1 MYTIE
6 SDIGKVA
13 LRLAARLQGV
23 EDTLGADLVE
33 AAGDGMAAVT
43 HRIQQRGLNTDGKPM
58 LSKSNP
64 RNGAYSQLWGNYRRK
79 RGRQIDRVDLTLE
92 GDLMRNYQIINK
104 TSREVTVGFL
114 DGGMADIAAYL
125 EAYFGAAFYLSA
137 DEQAV
142 VLKTLSVNIFKK
154 LDII

>member
-13 LRLAARLQGV
+13 LRFAVHLQGV
-23 EDTLGADLVE
+23 EDTLADDLVE

-43 HRIQQRGLNTDGKPM
+43 HRIQHRGLNTDGQPM
-58 LSKSNP
+58 LSQSA
-64 RNGAYSQLWGNYRRK
+64 RRTGAYSRIWGAYRRK
-79 RGRQIDRVDLTLE
+79 RGRQADRVDFTME
-92 GDLMRNYQIINK
+92 GDLMRNYQIIYK

-125 EAYFGAAFYLSA
+125 EAYFGAAFYLSTE
-137 DEQAV
+137 EQAI
-142 VLKTLSVNIFKK
+142 VLKTLSSRIYQK
-154 LDII
+154 LDV